1 MEDGE
6 IESSWLVTILGA
18 GPTGGEK
25 ERKLWGAVPRLILGC
40 APLGGCRR
48 GIVLPKSSPW
58 KCGIADVKWGAAG
71 NLHRQ
76 SSMFLVDY
84 TTGTF
89 KLGLLSGGR
98 NWWLWRRTATRTVLY
113 TGAGSTHL
121 WSIYR
126 LMGSGVLKISPPRV
140 KRRSKSAL
148 CSVQQTGKSPRSSIR
163 VPAFYSVLGSIWL
176 NLQVSRWGRA
186 NIQWD
191 TRLTSN

>member
-1 MEDGE
+1 MAKLRAHGWSLFSAQVLLEVRKKGNFEAPCLGWFSDVRRWEDAGEASFFQNQVHGNAGSPMSSEEQQETCIANRPCFSWIIVRAPLNLGFYLGGE
-6 IESSWLVTILGA
+6 IDRCGDEL
-18 GPTGGEK
+18 
-25 ERKLWGAVPRLILGC
+25 
-40 APLGGCRR
+40 RR
-48 GIVLPKSSPW
+48 WPSYIP
-58 KCGIADVKWGAAG
+58 
-71 NLHRQ
+71 
-76 SSMFLVDY
+76 
-84 TTGTF
+84 
-89 KLGLLSGGR
+89 GR
-98 NWWLWRRTATRTVLY
+98 AQ
-113 TGAGSTHL
+113 HL

-186 NIQWD
+186 NIQCD

>member
-1 MEDGE
+1 MCAVGRMPERHRSSKIKSMEMRDRRCQVR
-6 IESSWLVTILGA
+6 SS
-18 GPTGGEK
+18 
-25 ERKLWGAVPRLILGC
+25 RKPASPIVHVS
-40 APLGGCRR
+40 R
-48 GIVLPKSSPW
+48 GLYYW
-58 KCGIADVKWGAAG
+58 
-71 NLHRQ
+71 
-76 SSMFLVDY
+76 
-84 TTGTF
+84 GTF

-186 NIQWD
+186 NIQCD